1 MPKYRTL
8 TQEELKDLEKEF
20 IDFLVINGVTAD
32 EWQKLK
38 LHEQEKSDK
47 ILEQFSDVVWEGV
60 LRKTMFVEH
69 RSPQDIRT
77 FQCLSN
83 KIVLMGIKIQ
93 DDQIDLRTKEGYMQL
108 QQNMPSASVYSSEKI
123 YSKNREMEIFELIQ
137 SGAQISDGS
146 LFKNIALIVAESNA

>member
-32 EWQKLK
+32 DWQKLK
-38 LHEQEKSDK
+38 LHEQKAVK

-60 LRKTMFVEH
+60 LRKTMFVAH
-69 RSPQDIRT
+69 RSPQEIRT
-77 FQCLSN
+77 FQCLPN
-83 KIVLMGIKIQ
+83 KILLMGIKIQ
-93 DDQIDLRTKEGYMQL
+93 DAQIDLRTKDGYQQL
-108 QQNMPSASVYSSEKI
+108 QENMPSASVYSSEKV

-146 LFKNIALIVAESNA
+146 LFKRIALILADEHN